1 MGRRMAA
8 QGTFQAFKAAFE
20 TEPCDLA
27 KCDELLTKLK
37 VEVFQGLLSSGAL
50 TTPSSGDKQQRV
62 MARDT
67 LEMACFLS
75 IRRKDLPAFERHV
88 AQFKMHYNDQ
98 KDLGQ
103 SAQQSKILGLYL
115 LHLLAADRIGEFHT
129 ELELIPVDEH
139 GGSFI
144 KQPIELERYLM
155 EGNYSKILEEKKQM
169 TQEYYA
175 YFMEKLI
182 ETVRIKVGASLE
194 RSYEQIPAKEAAQM
208 LILGGIPSLQ
218 EFAVKENERKARE
231 EMDDPMGDMTPSLSR
246 RAPVG
251 ICRWEVRDERLYFT
265 RSAQKRLEIPALD
278 LMVNT
283 IGYATDL
290 ERIV

>member
-1 MGRRMAA
+1 MG
-8 QGTFQAFKAAFE
+8 
-20 TEPCDLA
+20 DL
-27 KCDELLTKLK
+27 E
-37 VEVFQGLLSSGAL
+37 
-50 TTPSSGDKQQRV
+50 
-62 MARDT
+62 
-67 LEMACFLS
+67 
-75 IRRKDLPAFERHV
+75 
-88 AQFKMHYNDQ
+88 
-98 KDLGQ
+98 Q
-103 SAQQSKILGLYL
+103 SAQQCRILGLYL

-194 RSYEQIPAKEAAQM
+194 RSYEHIPAKEAAQM

-251 ICRWEVRDERLYFT
+251 ICRWEVRDGRLYFKKD
-265 RSAQKRLEIPALD
+265 QEKRQEIPTFD
-278 LMVNT
+278 LM
-283 IGYATDL
+283 
-290 ERIV
+290 